1 MALSASRVQQAEE
14 LLQRPAERQ
23 LMRSQLAAAARSIN
37 WSYALF
43 WSISDTQPG
52 VLTWTDGFYNGEVKT
67 RKISNSVELTSDQ
80 LVMQRS
86 DQLRELYEALLSGEG
101 DRRAAPVRPAGSLSP
116 EDLGDTEWYY
126 VVSMTYAFRP
136 GQGLPGRSFA
146 SDEHVWLCNAHL
158 AGSKAFPRALLAKSA
173 SIQSILCIPVM
184 GGVLELGTT
193 DTVPEAPDLVSRATA
208 GFWEPQCPTYS
219 EEPSSSPSGRANETG
234 EAAADDGTFAFE
246 ELDHN
251 NGMDIEAMT
260 AAGGHGQEEELR
272 LREAEALSDD
282 ASLEHITKEIE
293 EFYSLCEEM
302 DLQALPLPLEEGWT
316 VDASN
321 FEVPC
326 SSPQP
331 APPPVDRA
339 TANVA
344 ADASRAPVYGS
355 RATSFMA
362 WTRSSQQSSCSD
374 EAAPAVVPAVE
385 EPQRLLKKVV
395 AGGGAWE
402 SCGGA
407 TGAAQEMSATKNHV
421 MSERK
426 RREKLNEMFLVLK
439 SLLPSIHRVNK
450 ASILAETIAYLKEL
464 QRRVQ
469 ELESSREPASRPSET
484 TTRLI
489 TRPSRGNESVRKEVC
504 AGSKRKSPE
513 LGRDD
518 VERPP
523 VLTMDAG
530 TSNVTVTVSDKDV
543 LLEVQCRWEELLMTR
558 VFDAIKGL
566 HLDVLSV
573 QASAP
578 DGFMGLKIRAQ
589 FAGSGAV
596 VPWMI
601 SEALR
606 KAIGKR

>member
-1 MALSASRVQQAEE
+1 
-14 LLQRPAERQ
+14 
-23 LMRSQLAAAARSIN
+23 
-37 WSYALF
+37 
-43 WSISDTQPG
+43 
-52 VLTWTDGFYNGEVKT
+52 
-67 RKISNSVELTSDQ
+67 
-80 LVMQRS
+80 
-86 DQLRELYEALLSGEG
+86 
-101 DRRAAPVRPAGSLSP
+101 
-116 EDLGDTEWYY
+116 
-126 VVSMTYAFRP
+126 
-136 GQGLPGRSFA
+136 
-146 SDEHVWLCNAHL
+146 
-158 AGSKAFPRALLAKSA
+158 
-173 SIQSILCIPVM
+173 M

-193 DTVPEAPDLVSRATA
+193 DTVCSARASPDDQVLVFNQNCKCHCQVPEAPDLVSRATA
-208 GFWEPQCPTYS
+208 AFWEPQCPTYS
-219 EEPSSSPSGRANETG
+219 EEPSSSPSGANETG
-234 EAAADDGTFAFE
+234 EVAADDGTFAFE

-251 NGMDIEAMT
+251 NGMDDIEAMT

-293 EFYSLCEEM
+293 EFYSLCDEM
-302 DLQALPLPLEEGWT
+302 DLQALPLPLEDGWT

-374 EAAPAVVPAVE
+374 DAAPAAVVPAIE

-439 SLLPSIHRVNK
+439 SLLPSIHRVMN
-450 ASILAETIAYLKEL
+450 
-464 QRRVQ
+464 
-469 ELESSREPASRPSET
+469 
-484 TTRLI
+484 
-489 TRPSRGNESVRKEVC
+489 
-504 AGSKRKSPE
+504 
-513 LGRDD
+513 
-518 VERPP
+518 
-523 VLTMDAG
+523 
-530 TSNVTVTVSDKDV
+530 
-543 LLEVQCRWEELLMTR
+543 
-558 VFDAIKGL
+558 
-566 HLDVLSV
+566 
-573 QASAP
+573 
-578 DGFMGLKIRAQ
+578 KIRTID
-589 FAGSGAV
+589 FSIFLNPFV
-596 VPWMI
+596 VLI
-601 SEALR
+601 
-606 KAIGKR
+606 